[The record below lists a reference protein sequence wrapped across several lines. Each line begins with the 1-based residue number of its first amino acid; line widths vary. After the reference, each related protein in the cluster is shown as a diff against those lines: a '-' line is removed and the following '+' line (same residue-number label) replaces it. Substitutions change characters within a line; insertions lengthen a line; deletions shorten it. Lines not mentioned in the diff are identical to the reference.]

1 MTRHDYDIAN
11 GSGSAV
17 RADINQAL
25 TAIRTSNSGS
35 GTSGLTMF
43 PYLTYCDTTD
53 DGMRQIASDG
63 STVRGVRLF
72 QPQVVTS
79 LNDVNNAALLTI
91 SATASAV
98 NAVTLTNAATGNSP
112 SLAASGTDTNINLT
126 LSPKGSA
133 SVLLGTGT
141 VTNPSFAFTGDTNT
155 GIYQRAADMVGI
167 VEGGTGYPVGYRNT
181 PSSGAEKTTA
191 YTLTTA
197 DCGKL
202 VTIGTSGSVVVP
214 SDFNAGDI
222 VYLFNNTSG
231 TVNVTKGSITTLY
244 QSGSN
249 TAQTTI
255 TMASRTMAAIQFISN
270 TVAVFFSGAASSSS
284 TAFNLDYLIIG
295 GGGGGGNQ
303 VSSGS
308 GGGGGAGGYINS
320 LTGESYGGGGIKQFT
335 ISITP
340 STTQYTVTVGAGGAS
355 STSGSNSDFGNS
367 VLGFITAIGG
377 GEGATSA
384 SDAGSGGSGGGGY
397 GSSRPP
403 GSGTANQGYSGGSG
417 ISISLQGGGGGAGAV
432 GSNSTSSSA
441 GAGGAGLS
449 SSITG
454 TSVTRAGGGGGGANA
469 GAGGAGGSG
478 GGGAGGFGGFS
489 SGGGGAGTVN
499 TGGGGGGASANQI
512 TGTSGGAGGS
522 GVVILRYVT
531 ADYSG
536 TRTTTGSPSVTT
548 SGIYT
553 ILTFN
558 SSGSVTFGV

>member
-126 LSPKGSA
+126 LSPKGNA

-155 GIYQRAADMVGI
+155 GIYQRATDMVGI

-295 GGGGGGNQ
+295 GGGGGYT
-303 VSSGS
+303 
-308 GGGGGAGGYINS
+308 GGGGAGGYINS
-320 LTGESYGGGGIKQFT
+320 LTGESYGGGGIKAFS

-340 STTQYTVTVGAGGAS
+340 STTQYIVTVGAGGAAGAAIP
-355 STSGSNSDFGNS
+355 GSAGAASAFHT
-367 VLGFITAIGG
+367 IAAPGG
-377 GEGATSA
+377 GAGGGA
-384 SDAGSGGSGGGGY
+384 GGSGGGGY
-397 GSSRPP
+397 SSN
-403 GSGTANQGYSGGSG
+403 GGDGFANMGYAGGAGGSG
-417 ISISLQGGGGGAGAV
+417 NGAGGGGGAGAI
-432 GSNSTSSSA
+432 GSSNSSA
-441 GAGGAGLS
+441 TGGAGGAGLS

-454 TSVTRAGGGGGGANA
+454 TSVTRAGGGGGGGFSAG
-469 GAGGAGGSG
+469 GAGGAGG
-478 GGGAGGFGGFS
+478 GGAGAVITAT
-489 SGGGGAGTVN
+489 AGTAN
-499 TGGGGGGASANQI
+499 TGGGGGGAWSSSSW
-512 TGTSGGAGGS
+512 TSIYGAGGS

>member
-1 MTRHDYDIAN
+1 MARHDYDIAN

-17 RADINQAL
+17 RSDINQAL

-35 GTSGLTMF
+35 GTSGLTLF
-43 PYLTYCDTTD
+43 PYLTYCDTSD

-79 LNDVNNAALLTI
+79 LNDVNNAPLLTI

-112 SLAASGTDTNINLT
+112 SLTASGTDTNINLT
-126 LSPKGSA
+126 LSPKGNA

-155 GIYQRAADMVGI
+155 GIYQRATDMVGI

-214 SDFNAGDI
+214 SDFTAGDI

-270 TVAVFFSGAASSSS
+270 TVAVFFSGAASAS
-284 TAFNLDYLIIG
+284 TAFNIDYLIIG
-295 GGGGGGNQ
+295 GGGGGS
-303 VSSGS
+303 V
-308 GGGGGAGGYINS
+308 GGGGAGGYINS
-320 LTGESYGGGGIKQFT
+320 LTGESYGGGGSRPFS

-340 STTQYTVTVGAGGAS
+340 STTEYIVTVGAGGAGS
-355 STSGSNSDFGNS
+355 SSAGTAGAAS
-367 VLGFITAIGG
+367 VFHTIAAPGG
-377 GEGATSA
+377 GGGGGTSSGAGGA
-384 SDAGSGGSGGGGY
+384 GGSGGGGY
-397 GSSRPP
+397 NSNG
-403 GSGTANQGYSGGSG
+403 GGGITNMGYAGGSAAG
-417 ISISLQGGGGGAGAV
+417 NAGGGGGGAGAI
-432 GSNSTSSSA
+432 GSSNSSNVG

-454 TSVTRAGGGGGGANA
+454 TSVTRAGGGGGGGSSAG
-469 GAGGAGGSG
+469 GAGGAGG
-478 GGGAGGFGGFS
+478 GGAGAYTTAV
-489 SGGGGAGTVN
+489 AGTAN
-499 TGGGGGGASANQI
+499 TGGGGGGIWS
-512 TGTSGGAGGS
+512 SGPAAGGS

>member
-79 LNDVNNAALLTI
+79 LNDVNNAPLLTI

-98 NAVTLTNAATGNSP
+98 NNITLTNAATGNSP

-155 GIYQRAADMVGI
+155 GIYQRATDMVGI

-214 SDFNAGDI
+214 SGFNAGDI

-249 TAQTTI
+249 TEQTTI
-255 TMASRTMAAIQFISN
+255 TMASRTMAAIQFISSS
-270 TVAVFFSGAASSSS
+270 VAVFFSGAASSSS
-284 TAFNLDYLIIG
+284 AFNLDYLIIG
-295 GGGGGGNQ
+295 GGGGGGAA
-303 VSSGS
+303 SASTYS
-308 GGGGGAGGYINS
+308 GGGGGAGGYMNS
-320 LTGESYGGGGIKQFT
+320 LTGESYGGGGIKPFT
-335 ISITP
+335 VSITP

-355 STSGSNSDFGNS
+355 ATSGNDS
-367 VLGFITAIGG
+367 VFSIITALGGGRGGSIGG
-377 GEGATSA
+377 GAA
-384 SDAGSGGSGGGGY
+384 SGGSGGGGF
-397 GSSRPP
+397 SSSVPP
-403 GSGTANQGYSGGSG
+403 GSGTANQGYSGGSSTLG
-417 ISISLQGGGGGAGAV
+417 TSAYQAGGGGAGAV

-454 TSVTRAGGGGGGANA
+454 TSVTRAGGGGGGSNGGA
-469 GAGGAGGSG
+469 GTGGAGGSG
-478 GGGAGGFGGFS
+478 GGGAGGTT
-489 SGGGGAGTVN
+489 GGGPVAGTAN
-499 TGGGGGGASANQI
+499 TGGGGGGASAA
-512 TGTSGGAGGS
+512 GSSGGAGGS

>member
-35 GTSGLTMF
+35 GTSGLTLF

-155 GIYQRAADMVGI
+155 GIYQRATDMVGI

-214 SDFNAGDI
+214 SDFTAGDI

-270 TVAVFFSGAASSSS
+270 TVAVFFSGAASASS

-295 GGGGGGNQ
+295 GGGGGG
-303 VSSGS
+303 VTGGGASGA
-308 GGGGGAGGYINS
+308 GGGAGGYLNS
-320 LTGESYGGGGIKQFT
+320 LTGESYGGGGIKPFT
-335 ISITP
+335 VSITP

-355 STSGSNSDFGNS
+355 NTSGSDS
-367 VLGFITAIGG
+367 VFSVITALGG
-377 GEGATSA
+377 GRGGS
-384 SDAGSGGSGGGGY
+384 SSGAGSGGSGGGGY
-397 GSSRPP
+397 SFTVPP
-403 GSGTANQGYSGGSG
+403 GSGTANQGYSGGYSNLG
-417 ISISLQGGGGGAGAV
+417 TTSFQAGGGGAGAV
-432 GSNSTSSSA
+432 GSNSTASIA

-454 TSVTRAGGGGGGANA
+454 TSVTRAGGGGGG
-469 GAGGAGGSG
+469 GYGAGGSG
-478 GGGAGGFGGFS
+478 GGGAGGTTG
-489 SGGGGAGTVN
+489 SGVAGTAN
-499 TGGGGGGASANQI
+499 TGGGGGGASSS
-512 TGTSGGAGGS
+512 GGGGGAGGS

>member
-1 MTRHDYDIAN
+1 MARHDYDIAN

-35 GTSGLTMF
+35 GTSGLTLF
-43 PYLTYCDTTD
+43 PYLTYCDTSD

-72 QPQVVTS
+72 QPQVITS
-79 LNDVNNAALLTI
+79 LNDVNNAPLLTI

-155 GIYQRAADMVGI
+155 GIYQRATDMVGI

-214 SDFNAGDI
+214 SGFNAGDI

-249 TAQTTI
+249 TEQTTI

-295 GGGGGGNQ
+295 GGGGGG
-303 VSSGS
+303 V
-308 GGGGGAGGYINS
+308 GGGGAGGYINS
-320 LTGESYGGGGIKQFT
+320 LTGESYGGGGSRPFS

-340 STTQYTVTVGAGGAS
+340 STAQYIVTVGAGGAS
-355 STSGSNSDFGNS
+355 GASGSNSALFNI
-367 VLGFITAIGG
+367 ITSGG
-377 GEGATSA
+377 GGGATSVG
-384 SDAGSGGSGGGGY
+384 AGSAGGSGGGGY
-397 GSSRPP
+397 
-403 GSGTANQGYSGGSG
+403 AGGGGDG
-417 ISISLQGGGGGAGAV
+417 ISSMGYAGGASDSAGGGGGGAGAI
-432 GSNSTSSSA
+432 GSSNSSSSVG

-454 TSVTRAGGGGGGANA
+454 TSVTRAGGGGGGGSSAG
-469 GAGGAGGSG
+469 GAGGAGG
-478 GGGAGGFGGFS
+478 GGAGAS
-489 SGGGGAGTVN
+489 SNATAGTAN
-499 TGGGGGGASANQI
+499 TGGGGGGVWYS
-512 TGTSGGAGGS
+512 SPGAGGS

>member
-126 LSPKGSA
+126 LSPKGDA

-155 GIYQRAADMVGI
+155 GIYQRATDMVGI

-214 SDFNAGDI
+214 SDFTAGDI

-249 TAQTTI
+249 TGQTTI
-255 TMASRTMAAIQFISN
+255 TMAARTMAAIQFISN

-284 TAFNLDYLIIG
+284 TAFNLDYLIIAG
-295 GGGGGGNQ
+295 GGGGAANTGGF
-303 VSSGS
+303 GS
-308 GGGGGAGGYINS
+308 GGGGGAGGYMNS
-320 LTGESYGGGGIKQFT
+320 LTGESYGGGGIKPFT
-335 ISITP
+335 VLITP

-355 STSGSNSDFGNS
+355 STSGSNSVFS
-367 VLGFITAIGG
+367 IITASGG
-377 GEGATSA
+377 GSGNGGA
-384 SDAGSGGSGGGGY
+384 GGSGGGGY
-397 GSSRPP
+397 NNTSP
-403 GSGTANQGYSGGSG
+403 GSGTANQGYSGGSSTLG
-417 ISISLQGGGGGAGAV
+417 TTAYQAGGGGAGAV

-454 TSVTRAGGGGGGANA
+454 TSVTRAGGGGGGGA
-469 GAGGAGGSG
+469 GAGTGGAGGSG
-478 GGGAGGFGGFS
+478 GGGAGGSTGS
-489 SGGGGAGTVN
+489 PAVAGTAN
-499 TGGGGGGASANQI
+499 TGGGGGGAHTNGS
-512 TGTSGGAGGS
+512 SGGAGGS

-531 ADYSG
+531 DDYSG

>member
-155 GIYQRAADMVGI
+155 GIYQRATDMVGI
-167 VEGGTGYPVGYRNT
+167 VEGGIGYPVGYRNT

-214 SDFNAGDI
+214 SDFTAGDI

-270 TVAVFFSGAASSSS
+270 TVAVFFSGAASSS
-284 TAFNLDYLIIG
+284 TAFNIDYLIIG
-295 GGGGGGNQ
+295 GGGGAY
-303 VSSGS
+303 V
-308 GGGGGAGGYINS
+308 GGGGAGGYINS

-335 ISITP
+335 VPITP
-340 STTQYTVTVGAGGAS
+340 STTQYTVTVGAGGAGGS
-355 STSGSNSDFGNS
+355 VGVASTFHT
-367 VLGFITAIGG
+367 IAAPGG
-377 GEGATSA
+377 GTGGTGAGV
-384 SDAGSGGSGGGGY
+384 AGDPGGSGGGGY
-397 GSSRPP
+397 STG
-403 GSGTANQGYSGGSG
+403 GGGSG
-417 ISISLQGGGGGAGAV
+417 ITNMGYAGGAGGTNSGGGGGGAGAIGSSGSTNQV
-432 GSNSTSSSA
+432 G

-454 TSVTRAGGGGGGANA
+454 TSVTRAGGGGGGGNV
-469 GAGGAGGSG
+469 GSG
-478 GGGAGGFGGFS
+478 GGGAGG
-489 SGGGGAGTVN
+489 GGAGAYSNATAGTAN
-499 TGGGGGGASANQI
+499 TGGGGGGTYTAPTGSA
-512 TGTSGGAGGS
+512 AGGS